1 MLRNN
6 LTLERFRV
14 ETSYELLNRVVQ
26 GKITIL
32 KEEAKEQ
39 IATVLL
45 HYTKRTIDKSM
56 KRIIAE
62 NPDYH
67 IIYRCEINAV
77 ILHIKVK

>member
-1 MLRNN
+1 M
-6 LTLERFRV
+6 

-26 GKITIL
+26 AKILIL
-32 KEEAKEQ
+32 KEEAHLSVKEQ
-39 IATVLL
+39 KSYRFATLQ
-45 HYTKRTIDKSM
+45 KRTVDKSM

>member
-1 MLRNN
+1 M
-6 LTLERFRV
+6 

-56 KRIIAE
+56 KRIITE

-77 ILHIKVK
+77 ILHVKVK